1 MYHLENIKKQN
12 SWVENCNCN
21 TYVKAKFPK
30 MKYYSWLYFRPE
42 IEEPRFVCILSFWKS
57 YPSIFT
63 HTCLSTSS
71 NLGLK
76 PQVAHQSTMKAIP
89 QNGIAQMEETKWC
102 VLLYTK
108 DD

>member
-1 MYHLENIKKQN
+1 
-12 SWVENCNCN
+12 
-21 TYVKAKFPK
+21 
-30 MKYYSWLYFRPE
+30 
-42 IEEPRFVCILSFWKS
+42 
-57 YPSIFT
+57 
-63 HTCLSTSS
+63 
-71 NLGLK
+71 LK